1 MNRWRE
7 AWEIAEEGLL
17 LFEGDRL
24 FYLNPAAAQMLG
36 VAPERA
42 AGQPLA
48 FVLRHRRLL
57 ELARRG
63 GEEVVSAFG
72 RRIRV
77 RVRGGAMFISDVSA
91 LEREREE
98 LADER
103 RLLAHEFRTPAAGLA
118 GLVEFLQQDP
128 PAAERREA
136 LALMREEAERLLR
149 LASGQGRRQP
159 SAWSPLELRPRLA
172 RLLPRAGEVEWLVE
186 HEVLVDRDQL
196 YQVLVNLLDNALR
209 YGRPPVRV
217 RTRRLGPGHGL
228 LAVSDAGPELADYD
242 SLFEPGRRG
251 VHAAG
256 VRGSGLGLALVRRIA
271 RSWGGEARAGRVGGE
286 NEFAVTLPVAEEEA
300 EDA

>member
-17 LFEGDRL
+17 LFEGDQL

-77 RVRGGAMFISDVSA
+77 RVTGGAMFISDVSA

-98 LADER
+98 LASER

-149 LASGQGRRQP
+149 LASGQGQRQP

-172 RLLPRAGEVEWLVE
+172 RLLPQAGEVEWLVE

-196 YQVLVNLLDNALR
+196 YQVLVNLLENAFR
-209 YGRPPVRV
+209 YGAPPVEV
-217 RTRRLGPGHGL
+217 RSHRLGPGRGSIVV
-228 LAVSDAGPELADYD
+228 ADAGAELADYD
-242 SLFEPGRRG
+242 SLFEPGKRG

-271 RSWGGEARAGRVGGE
+271 RSWGGEAYAARVEGKNAFG
-286 NEFAVTLPVAEEEA
+286 VSLPIADKEED
-300 EDA
+300 DA